1 MVNENLERRIEEC
14 GISVEEIKK
23 KARTL
28 SEGEWEKYKDKMRKE
43 FLSRNV
49 VRPESI
55 EKILDAYRGME
66 YHGESLFDMK
76 QRDIFRT
83 ESLEDL
89 RKLWDSIERHERLTE
104 LEKASLKEM
113 VLNQEIRIV
122 CKERGKPYHPAI
134 KITKPFKMKGRT
146 YIPYRL
152 RGRFYILRPARR
164 VSKIYK
170 VVSKRRGFKK

>member
-1 MVNENLERRIEEC
+1 MVNEDLEKRIEEC
-14 GISVEEIKK
+14 GISVEEIKQ

-28 SEGEWEKYKDKMRKE
+28 SDIEWEKYKDKMGKE
-43 FLSRNV
+43 FLERNV

-55 EKILDAYRGME
+55 EKILGAYRGME
-66 YHGESLFDMK
+66 YHGASLFDMR
-76 QRDIFRT
+76 QGDILRT
-83 ESLEDL
+83 ESLGDL
-89 RKLWDSIERHERLTE
+89 RKTWDSIERHERLTE

-122 CKERGKPYHPAI
+122 CKERGKPYHSAI
-134 KITKPFKMKGRT
+134 KITKPFKMRGRT

-152 RGRFYILRPARR
+152 RGRFYILRPARK

-170 VVSKRRGFKK
+170 VVKK